1 MHELSIAMS
10 ILDVVEE
17 ECARRGEGR
26 VAAIHLKLGALSG
39 VVKESL
45 LSAFELAREETDMK
59 DCDLLIEEIPI
70 VVYCPAC
77 GTERSVV
84 SIQSICCAVCGT
96 PTPEIVTGRELEVSA
111 MELCN
116 EKADTIG

>member
-84 SIQSICCAVCGT
+84 
-96 PTPEIVTGRELEVSA
+96 
-111 MELCN
+111 
-116 EKADTIG
+116 